1 MVAHTDDIR
10 TLTRVLLI
18 LTLVTVAQFVLT
30 LYVKHNEIFKNDT
43 LAEQITWSDLDKK
56 IQYFFFFSLI
66 CIQRNSL

>member
-56 IQYFFFFSLI
+56 IQYFFFSH
-66 CIQRNSL
+66 